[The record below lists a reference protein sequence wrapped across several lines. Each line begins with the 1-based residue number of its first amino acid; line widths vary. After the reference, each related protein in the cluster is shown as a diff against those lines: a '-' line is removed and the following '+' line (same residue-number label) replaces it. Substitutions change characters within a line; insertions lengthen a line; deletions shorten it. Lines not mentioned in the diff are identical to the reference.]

1 MKKVIS
7 ILLCLSMVMSVVFAQ
22 VSASSSAIDELIS
35 FKIVEGDENGDLN
48 LEGEVTRGQM
58 AKIIVTALGI
68 SDINAFDTVFD
79 DVKSTYWASGYI
91 DMAQKFGIIHGMG
104 DGTFLPE
111 NPVTNEQ
118 AVKMIIC
125 ALGYEPLCL
134 SRGVYP
140 YSYMQ
145 VASQHGLLDDLD
157 LLGTANAKRKDV
169 FVLIHNA
176 LDIPLMKQTG
186 YGADVEYTLMNGQN
200 GIELQT
206 LRTLYFE

>member
-1 MKKVIS
+1 MKKVIC
-7 ILLCLSMVMSVVFAQ
+7 ILLSLLMSVSV
-22 VSASSSAIDELIS
+22 AIATDSDFDAKMDELVK
-35 FKIVEGDENGDLN
+35 FKIVEGDENGNLN
-48 LEGEVTRGQM
+48 LESEVTRAEM
-58 AKIIVTALGI
+58 AKIIMAALGNGNI
-68 SDINAFDTVFD
+68 GTFDTIFD

-118 AVKMIIC
+118 AVKMIMC
-125 ALGYEPLCL
+125 ALGYEPLCA

-145 VASQHGLLDDLD
+145 IASQRGLLDDLN
-157 LLGTANAKRKDV
+157 LLGSANAKRSDI
-169 FVLIHNA
+169 FILIHNA
-176 LDIPLMKQTG
+176 LDMPLMKQTG
-186 YGADVEYTLMNGQN
+186 FGANMEYTLMSGQN
-200 GIELQT
+200 GVELQT